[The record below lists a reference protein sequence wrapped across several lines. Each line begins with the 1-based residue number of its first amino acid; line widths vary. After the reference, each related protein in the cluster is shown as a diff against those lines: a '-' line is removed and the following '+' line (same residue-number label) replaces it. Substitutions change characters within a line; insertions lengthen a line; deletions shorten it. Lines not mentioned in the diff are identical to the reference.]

1 MTDFLRMNPQ
11 GLPNPLIVSEISLI
25 VGVVLNEWLLF
36 PSVNTVSLYPFLLF
50 FFILVGIGHFYSK
63 PIHTWDFIE

>member
-1 MTDFLRMNPQ
+1 MNRR

-25 VGVVLNEWLLF
+25 VGVAEKYFYVLNEWLLF

-50 FFILVGIGHFYSK
+50 FSF
-63 PIHTWDFIE
+63 W